1 MWPSQRLTGT
11 CKLWPD
17 KQSSGPAR
25 DRAARAA
32 LVALLSG
39 ALGIAFAPIFVRL
52 SELGP
57 AATAFY
63 RLAFAVPPLLAGGE
77 IERRRSPSTRRPS
90 GSGDYVGLAV
100 AGLCFA
106 GDLAVWHWSILF
118 TSVANSTLLANFAPL
133 FVTLG
138 GWLFLGERFSLT
150 FLARL
155 TTALAGAIVL

>member
-63 RLAFAVPPLLAGGE
+63 RLAFAVPVLGLWMHA
-77 IERRRSPSTRRPS
+77 ERRGPAAPRRPS
-90 GSGDYVGLAV
+90 GRADFQRLLLVGP
-100 AGLCFA
+100 CFA
-106 GDLAVWHWSILF
+106 
-118 TSVANSTLLANFAPL
+118 
-133 FVTLG
+133 
-138 GWLFLGERFSLT
+138 
-150 FLARL
+150 
-155 TTALAGAIVL
+155 